1 MNITQGKTR
10 VIKRDPVLEAT
21 KIVMMKDL
29 RVYVNPEDAADISEH
44 RVFYS
49 RRRDGP
55 YYCWRYEERL
65 GAWCGSRVLASD
77 LQVKELCIAPWKAL
91 PAALQASIDAYYIE

>member
-1 MNITQGKTR
+1 M
-10 VIKRDPVLEAT
+10 EAT
-21 KIVMMKDL
+21 KIAMMKDL
-29 RVYVNPEDAADISEH
+29 RVYVNPEAAEHVSEH

-65 GAWCGSRVLASD
+65 GHWCGSRILASE
-77 LQVKELCIAPWKAL
+77 LSVKELCMTPWKAL
-91 PAALQASIDAYYIE
+91 PTALQASIDAYYVE